1 MSETMSIDPASLSS
15 QRLVIPVRYMLDD
28 DIQQTTSTAI
38 GEEVIHVRAER
49 PPRPGLW
56 VGFKLYFDRGEEVT
70 RDGVVSLVTAGANSG
85 FWTRFNEDGARD
97 RVAALLARY
106 RQAAE
111 RVCRR
116 FRINMTA
123 TIRRNGRPVCQGEIT
138 DISQSGAFMKLTE
151 LPVLASVIDLDLD
164 SPGQTVPGSV
174 QACVVHVAPNRGV
187 GLQFIGASDL
197 FRADLEEYLSGL
209 R

>member
-1 MSETMSIDPASLSS
+1 IDPASLSS

-49 PPRPGLW
+49 PPSPGLW

-85 FWTRFNEDGARD
+85 FWTRF
-97 RVAALLARY
+97 
-106 RQAAE
+106 
-111 RVCRR
+111 
-116 FRINMTA
+116 
-123 TIRRNGRPVCQGEIT
+123 
-138 DISQSGAFMKLTE
+138 
-151 LPVLASVIDLDLD
+151 
-164 SPGQTVPGSV
+164 
-174 QACVVHVAPNRGV
+174 
-187 GLQFIGASDL
+187 IGASDL

>member
-1 MSETMSIDPASLSS
+1 MSETRSIDPASLSW

-85 FWTRFNEDGARD
+85 VWTRVNEDGARG
-97 RVAALLARY
+97 RVAALLAPY
-106 RQAAE
+106 RHTAE
-111 RVCRR
+111 RGCRR
-116 FRINMTA
+116 VRINMTP
-123 TIRRNGRPVCQGEIT
+123 TTRSNRRP
-138 DISQSGAFMKLTE
+138 
-151 LPVLASVIDLDLD
+151 
-164 SPGQTVPGSV
+164 
-174 QACVVHVAPNRGV
+174 AC
-187 GLQFIGASDL
+187 
-197 FRADLEEYLSGL
+197 
-209 R
+209 

>member
-1 MSETMSIDPASLSS
+1 MSETRSIDPASLSW

-49 PPRPGLW
+49 PPSPGLW

-85 FWTRFNEDGARD
+85 VWARVNEEGARG
-97 RVAALLARY
+97 RGAALPPRL
-106 RQAAE
+106 RQAPE

-116 FRINMTA
+116 LRINMTP
-123 TIRRNGRPVCQGEIT
+123 TIRT
-138 DISQSGAFMKLTE
+138 DS
-151 LPVLASVIDLDLD
+151 
-164 SPGQTVPGSV
+164 
-174 QACVVHVAPNRGV
+174 
-187 GLQFIGASDL
+187 
-197 FRADLEEYLSGL
+197 
-209 R
+209 